1 MPVVL
6 LSAAV
11 TCVAALALGQG
22 VLRLCGRRLWSW
34 QAAPIGLALLMLLAI
49 PALHVPGRTTTT
61 AVAIGVLV
69 LAGLVAMVRD
79 PALRPPAGGLLAAAP
94 LALLALLPFLAAG
107 RAGTLGV
114 GFDNDMAAH
123 LLQATAYASEAV
135 AHVNQLAD
143 DYPLGLHAYVAS
155 LSTGLDGALDLTFAG
170 MILACPILLGWTAL
184 GALRRVGWIGRTFVA
199 TLCGM
204 PFLIA
209 GFYGESAFKEIVLAA
224 LLLGLALALLP
235 DGRAEGRMRWV
246 PVGVLIGGMLSVY
259 SYTALLWVG
268 LVTAVWVAGL
278 ALVAAQRG
286 PLPRA
291 IGATARAQLLPLLI
305 GAGALLVL
313 LAPQLPRIVRFYGAV
328 NGAPG
333 QVTSPL
339 GNLAGRL
346 PFWEAFG
353 IWGNPDFRIGPPDPL
368 TTGAWAALVL
378 GLAIYGAGWCA
389 RRGDWALPA
398 ATIGMFLA
406 WVFADRTQSP
416 YNASKALAMLSPFV
430 LLLATRPLVER
441 RGWADGMP
449 RWWGIAAPLVLLV
462 LAGKMVVSSAEA
474 LRIGHVGPRDH
485 LVELRDLRAEL
496 DGRPTLFLGNDDF
509 IRWELAGVPLD
520 AAVIGFPALPLRPEK
535 AWQYGQAIDV
545 DTVQP
550 SELNRVDWVIAP
562 RDAAAS
568 AMPPQ
573 LRLVRTTRDFALW
586 RRVGTVPDRSI
597 LPEHGGAAG
606 VRLDCR
612 TPAGSA
618 LARHP
623 GVAGV
628 RTPPIAVAAPTL
640 APGAHATVRI
650 ALPAGRWALMATYG
664 STFPVHV
671 SAPGLMST
679 LPPNLD
685 RPGTRWPIG
694 TVELGR
700 PATLALRLRVD
711 DVWLSLSPPTDVAVL
726 DSVVAAR
733 VGDERTIPLRQAC
746 GHYVDWYRLA
756 PGGGPAAGASTG

>member
-1 MPVVL
+1 MSVVL

-11 TCVAALALGQG
+11 TCAAALALGQG
-22 VLRLCGRRLWSW
+22 ALRLCGRRTWSW
-34 QAAPIGLALLMLLAI
+34 QAAPVGLALLMLLAV

-61 AVAIGVLV
+61 AVVIGVLA

-79 PALRPPAGGLLAAAP
+79 PALRPPATGLLAGAP
-94 LALLALLPFLAAG
+94 VALLALLPFMAAG
-107 RAGTLGV
+107 RSGTLGV
-114 GFDNDMAAH
+114 GFDNDMASH

-135 AHVNQLAD
+135 ARVNAIAD

-155 LSTGLDGALDLTFAG
+155 LSTGLGGALDLTFAG
-170 MILACPILLGWTAL
+170 TILACPLLLGWTAL
-184 GALRRVGWIGRTFVA
+184 GALRRVGWLGQAFVA

-235 DGRAEGRMRWV
+235 DGRAQGRLRWV

-259 SYTALLWVG
+259 SYTAVLWVG
-268 LVTAVWVAGL
+268 LIAAVWLAGL
-278 ALVAAQRG
+278 ALSAVRRG
-286 PLPRA
+286 PVRRTVVA
-291 IGATARAQLLPLLI
+291 VARAELLPLLI

-313 LAPQLPRIVRFYGAV
+313 VAPQLPRIVRFYGAV

-333 QVTSPL
+333 QVTSAL

-353 IWGNPDFRIGPPDPL
+353 IWGSPDFRIGPPDLL

-378 GLAIYGAGWCA
+378 GLAVYGGAWCA

-398 ATIGMFLA
+398 AALGMLLA

-441 RGWADGMP
+441 RGWGAGVP

-462 LAGKMVVSSAEA
+462 LAGKVVVSSGEA
-474 LRIGHVGPRDH
+474 LRASPVGPRDH
-485 LVELRDLRAEL
+485 LVELRTLRAQL
-496 DGRPTLFLGNDDF
+496 GGRPTLFLGDDDF
-509 IRWELAGVPLD
+509 VRWELAGVPLD
-520 AAVIGFPALPLRPEK
+520 AAVIGFPALPLRPQK

-545 DTVQP
+545 DTVEP

-586 RRVGTVPDRSI
+586 RRAGTVADRSI
-597 LPEHGGAAG
+597 LPEHGGVAG
-606 VRLDCR
+606 ARLDCR
-612 TPAGSA
+612 TAAGRA
-618 LARHP
+618 LARRP
-623 GVAGV
+623 GVAAV
-628 RTPPIAVAAPTL
+628 RTPPVAVPAPTL
-640 APGAHATVRI
+640 APGARATVRI

-664 STFPVHV
+664 GTFPVHV
-671 SAPGLMST
+671 AAPGLATT
-679 LPPNLD
+679 LPANLD

-694 TVELGR
+694 TVDLAR
-700 PATLALRLRVD
+700 PATLALRFRVD

-726 DSVVAAR
+726 DSVLAAR
-733 VGDERTIPLRQAC
+733 VGDERTVPLRQAC
-746 GHYVDWYRLA
+746 GRYVDWYRVA
-756 PGGGPAAGASTG
+756 PGGAAAAGAPAG